1 MAWVDTRFLTVAS
14 ALVAAVATGL
24 LVAYE
29 YLRWRDFDLGVDYAI
44 INQGTHLIASGLFWP
59 RNTLYGGSFV
69 LNAFQLIFLPIGLLR
84 GLVDSGLVLLV
95 LQALA
100 VGATFFVIVW
110 IVIRETEG
118 VAPAWRILMVA
129 AVGALAVANPWAL
142 EAVSFDVHGETF
154 GALGLVLA
162 LAGALR
168 GRRVLFAAGA
178 VLALISGSGT
188 LLVALGTGLGMV
200 LVRRTRRFGAA
211 LAIAA
216 GVFIAIAQLAHATG
230 VVFGVKYGYLA
241 GPGRNVPTTGA
252 GTVLRAVLL
261 HPSRPLRVL
270 GSRALSIE
278 QLVGYGGVVGLLS
291 PIGLVPIVLAI
302 LVNGL
307 IVTPNFFSIVEGF
320 QNWPGEA
327 VLLVA
332 TGVVVAGW
340 VRRFVGSASVALG
353 SETALGR
360 AGRARRVGVAT
371 ALAGL
376 FVIAGLGLRFDAAV
390 PRGWFTQP
398 YASVR
403 ALRALRVRVA
413 PTDEVVGTI
422 NAIARISARS
432 NLFYLSEVSAAIPV
446 CNRNV
451 DVVTEVPGPYGV
463 LSAQQV
469 AVVDAALLRSG
480 RVHVLV
486 DRAGV
491 LAARFRGLVPGHEVL
506 VLPSVSVVG
515 GREAEAFDAEQCNK

>member
-1 MAWVDTRFLTVAS
+1 MAWVATRFLTVAS

-69 LNAFQLIFLPIGLLR
+69 LNAFQLVFLRIGLLR
-84 GLVDSGLVLLV
+84 GLVDSGPVLLV

-129 AVGALAVANPWAL
+129 AVGALAVASPWAL

-162 LAGALR
+162 LTGALR

-230 VVFGVKYGYLA
+230 VVLGVNYGYLA
-241 GPGRNVPTTGA
+241 WPRPQRPDDGGRHRAACGA
-252 GTVLRAVLL
+252 PA
-261 HPSRPLRVL
+261 PLSSAAGAR
-270 GSRALSIE
+270 
-278 QLVGYGGVVGLLS
+278 
-291 PIGLVPIVLAI
+291 LASS
-302 LVNGL
+302 LDR
-307 IVTPNFFSIVEGF
+307 
-320 QNWPGEA
+320 
-327 VLLVA
+327 A
-332 TGVVVAGW
+332 TGRLRW
-340 VRRFVGSASVALG
+340 RRR
-353 SETALGR
+353 TALPD
-360 AGRARRVGVAT
+360 RAR
-371 ALAGL
+371 
-376 FVIAGLGLRFDAAV
+376 
-390 PRGWFTQP
+390 
-398 YASVR
+398 S
-403 ALRALRVRVA
+403 
-413 PTDEVVGTI
+413 EC
-422 NAIARISARS
+422 AR
-432 NLFYLSEVSAAIPV
+432 
-446 CNRNV
+446 
-451 DVVTEVPGPYGV
+451 DPGKWPHCD
-463 LSAQQV
+463 LQ
-469 AVVDAALLRSG
+469 LL
-480 RVHVLV
+480 L
-486 DRAGV
+486 DR
-491 LAARFRGLVPGHEVL
+491 
-506 VLPSVSVVG
+506 
-515 GREAEAFDAEQCNK
+515 